1 MTTLRAHTKRAHQM
15 TITEYKAEYG
25 ADLVPVEL
33 VWHRLVFLFK
43 YFPALCQKKFHN
55 CFVRCGVCGELV
67 MLDSDHIAVHL
78 KRGGESYFGNIKIS
92 IVYFMKIQ
100 KKIQKY

>member
-1 MTTLRAHTKRAHQM
+1 
-15 TITEYKAEYG
+15 
-25 ADLVPVEL
+25 
-33 VWHRLVFLFK
+33 
-43 YFPALCQKKFHN
+43 
-55 CFVRCGVCGELV
+55 

>member
-43 YFPALCQKKFHN
+43 HFPALCQN
-55 CFVRCGVCGELV
+55 NIIIVL
-67 MLDSDHIAVHL
+67 LDAECVGSW
-78 KRGGESYFGNIKIS
+78 
-92 IVYFMKIQ
+92 
-100 KKIQKY
+100 